1 MDLNEN
7 LEEMAKNIS
16 QQKILAEN
24 IGFDNNEEIGI
35 ENDVAF
41 SPPLA
46 AAIQVIDNL
55 WNGSSEGP
63 DSDDDSV
70 YKYLSNEFG
79 WSEFYKY

>member
-1 MDLNEN
+1 M
-7 LEEMAKNIS
+7 
-16 QQKILAEN
+16 
-24 IGFDNNEEIGI
+24 
-35 ENDVAF
+35 AF